1 MVVCSSLFV
10 VFGTFVAGVVLVTP
24 EDDVSV
30 SVEMILGVDSVDD
43 FGNTVSAVST
53 VAGSSELI
61 AEDVSTGADVPLEG
75 SWVVG
80 VKTVEEDQEE
90 VIRSSEVT
98 VISAGGAI
106 VVPEGSSVVKSV
118 GDVPDVVESNEAEVE
133 IEDDPVDGV
142 VTDELDDDSDVSDRG
157 HQVVYFVSIPLV
169 VVVTV
174 DKKALVLYVISLP
187 VESVETVEISDV
199 TQSEHFGAIVTGVSR
214 LGLDSGVCVSSVLS
228 VVIELCVGVSEVVE
242 VIELVV
248 GTDDDEG
255 VDSIVVSVEG
265 CSDVGDDAV
274 STAVSEG
281 CSVVSVKGVSLVSMV
296 VSVENC
302 SDDEGVDVD
311 SVVVS
316 VEDCSVDSIVVSVEY
331 CSVVRGEVDSAVVS
345 IDDFLVDEVDSIA
358 VSVDDCSV
366 DSVETSVEGS
376 SDSEDDVDFVVLSV
390 KDSSFIGHHVVYSVT
405 MPLVVVVTVDK

>member
-157 HQVVYFVSIPLV
+157 HQVVYFV
-169 VVVTV
+169 
-174 DKKALVLYVISLP
+174 LYL
-187 VESVETVEISDV
+187 
-199 TQSEHFGAIVTGVSR
+199 
-214 LGLDSGVCVSSVLS
+214 
-228 VVIELCVGVSEVVE
+228 
-242 VIELVV
+242 
-248 GTDDDEG
+248 
-255 VDSIVVSVEG
+255 
-265 CSDVGDDAV
+265 
-274 STAVSEG
+274 
-281 CSVVSVKGVSLVSMV
+281 
-296 VSVENC
+296 
-302 SDDEGVDVD
+302 
-311 SVVVS
+311 
-316 VEDCSVDSIVVSVEY
+316 
-331 CSVVRGEVDSAVVS
+331 
-345 IDDFLVDEVDSIA
+345 
-358 VSVDDCSV
+358 
-366 DSVETSVEGS
+366 
-376 SDSEDDVDFVVLSV
+376 
-390 KDSSFIGHHVVYSVT
+390 
-405 MPLVVVVTVDK
+405 